1 MTPTAAGAGQAQL
14 IAWVS
19 GNVVATDIFVDN
31 GTHPAPGGQMINGTA
46 GNDSLIGTFG
56 DDTINGFGGHDTL
69 AGSEGAD
76 SLVGGEGNDRLDA
89 GQSTH
94 FGDDAVD
101 TLDGGFGNDVYFVSD
116 DGDMILSDPGG
127 IDSVHARNTDWTLG
141 AGLENLFILDQV
153 GSAYTG
159 IGNELDN
166 HMTGATEGGTLLGMG
181 GNDLLVLVNVQN
193 FTDAHG
199 GDGNDTLDAGRSSE
213 LLAML
218 ETTC

>member
-1 MTPTAAGAGQAQL
+1 M
-14 IAWVS
+14 
-19 GNVVATDIFVDN
+19 
-31 GTHPAPGGQMINGTA
+31 
-46 GNDSLIGTFG
+46 
-56 DDTINGFGGHDTL
+56 
-69 AGSEGAD
+69 
-76 SLVGGEGNDRLDA
+76 
-89 GQSTH
+89 
-94 FGDDAVD
+94 
-101 TLDGGFGNDVYFVSD
+101 YFVSD

-213 LLAML
+213 LSAML